1 MTSNDVIACARTYI
15 GTPVIHQGRLK
26 GVGIDCVG
34 LIVCVAKEL
43 GINIVEPPPEY
54 GRIIRDNQMT
64 IRLNEQF
71 IGPKKTWNP
80 GDILV
85 MGWRKRAHHLGIATD
100 GGVIHAN
107 RKSIVEHIL
116 GEPYTSK
123 IMSAYEWPQS

>member
-1 MTSNDVIACARTYI
+1 MNDIIRCARTYI

-34 LIVCVAKEL
+34 LIVCVGREL
-43 GINIVEPPPEY
+43 GINITEPPPEY
-54 GRIIRDNQMT
+54 GRIIRDHRIATLM
-64 IRLNEQF
+64 NEQF

-85 MGWRKRAHHLGIATD
+85 LGWRKFENHLGIATD
-100 GGVIHAN
+100 EGVIHAS
-107 RKSIVEHIL
+107 RKFVVEHIL

-123 IMSAYEWPQS
+123 IMSVYEWPLF